1 MVVRFTGRALGE
13 VTLRT
18 WHNKFAGTGT
28 SQTCKGKEEI
38 KVTTAGAGKVLT
50 WKALKTGLRKKTCL
64 ETGFLCWYVGVVVT
78 FTTLTETALT
88 ERLDKTTLNILRQTL
103 RAHSLKWV
111 TEAFQIV
118 WFTETRGGS
127 RTAAT
132 SKMECFVIIVNGW
145 KPLASNTK
153 HSILDVA
160 AALDLPLEMWTHS
173 FLAAREEL

>member
-38 KVTTAGAGKVLT
+38 KVTTAGAGK
-50 WKALKTGLRKKTCL
+50 KTCL
-64 ETGFLCWYVGVVVT
+64 ETGFLCRYVGVVVT
-78 FTTLTETALT
+78 FTTLTETVLT
-88 ERLDKTTLNILRQTL
+88 ERLDKTTLNTLRQTL

-145 KPLASNTK
+145 KPLAINTK